1 MTSLLIFAQ
10 DPPAKGPQAE
20 PPFFMTLPFMLAM
33 FALLFFVVIWPAQ
46 RRQRREQEQMIA
58 NIKAGAKVVLS
69 SGVVGRVTKVHDDGE
84 LTIQS
89 DDSKL
94 RVLRSAVIS
103 VRGDEQPAEAK
114 S

>member
-1 MTSLLIFAQ
+1 MRSLLLFAQ
-10 DPPAKGPQAE
+10 DTPAKGPPGDA
-20 PPFFMTLPFMLAM
+20 PFWANPLFFMAMLVL
-33 FALLFFVVIWPAQ
+33 FFFVVMWPAQ

-58 NIKAGAKVVLS
+58 NIKPGAKVVLS

-94 RVLRSAVIS
+94 RVLRTAVVS
-103 VRGDEQPAEAK
+103 VRSDEQPAAAK
-114 S
+114 